1 MRIFHDSEYFK
12 EKTYFSKDNEL
23 ADKWIKAIKEQAD
36 YYDVSKRYE
45 RIKMLGKG
53 KFSTVYLCR
62 ANDNEEGEDD
72 MVAMKLIDKQQLTRQ
87 ERDFLRDEIQIIRSI
102 CHPNVVEMRDAF
114 ETHQHMYIMMEVIEG
129 GELFEHIKDC
139 EISGNTVIFDLC
151 LRKGS
156 MPGDTLST

>member
-1 MRIFHDSEYFK
+1 
-12 EKTYFSKDNEL
+12 
-23 ADKWIKAIKEQAD
+23 
-36 YYDVSKRYE
+36 
-45 RIKMLGKG
+45 
-53 KFSTVYLCR
+53 
-62 ANDNEEGEDD
+62 

-114 ETHQHMYIMMEVIEG
+114 ETHQHMYIMMEVIQG

-139 EISGNTVIFDLC
+139 EISGNTVIVDLY